1 MLKRIIISIL
11 FVSVTTI
18 AFAASG
24 GEAGSLF
31 SLTMGFKV
39 INFIILLFLLN
50 KFARPAIANMLS
62 NAAKGAKERVDEA
75 EAKLKEAEQKLADYQ
90 DKMANLEKDM
100 AKMQEDAL
108 AAIESEKEKLV
119 ADAKETAG
127 KLEQQAQVR
136 IEQDV
141 LKAKM
146 EIRTYLA
153 DESIKLAEKLIA
165 EKVDSKE
172 QKALISNYV
181 KVIQEI
187 A

>member
-18 AFAASG
+18 AFASSG
-24 GEAGSLF
+24 GEAGSFF

-39 INFIILLFLLN
+39 INFLILLFLLN

-90 DKMANLEKDM
+90 NKMANLKKDM

-108 AAIESEKEKLV
+108 AAIENEKEQMV
-119 ADAKETAG
+119 ADARETAG
-127 KLEQQAQVR
+127 NIEKQSQAR
-136 IEQDV
+136 IEQGI

-146 EIRTYLA
+146 EVRAYLV
-153 DESIKLAEKLIA
+153 DESIKLAEKFIA

-172 QKALISNYV
+172 QKALISDYV

>member
-18 AFAASG
+18 AFASSG
-24 GEAGSLF
+24 GEAGSFF

-39 INFIILLFLLN
+39 INFLILLFLLN
-50 KFARPAIANMLS
+50 KFARPAITNMLS

-75 EAKLKEAEQKLADYQ
+75 EAKLKEAEHKLADYQ
-90 DKMANLEKDM
+90 NKMANLEKDM

-108 AAIESEKEKLV
+108 VAIENEKEKMV

-127 KLEQQAQVR
+127 KIEQQSQAR
-136 IEQDV
+136 IEQDI

-146 EIRTYLA
+146 EVRAYLV
-153 DESIKLAEKLIA
+153 DESIKLAEKFIA

-172 QKALISNYV
+172 QKALISDYV

>member
-18 AFAASG
+18 AFASSG

-39 INFIILLFLLN
+39 INFLILLYLLN

-75 EAKLKEAEQKLADYQ
+75 EAKLKEAEHKLADYQ
-90 DKMANLEKDM
+90 NKMANLEKDM

-108 AAIESEKEKLV
+108 VAIENEKEKMV

-127 KLEQQAQVR
+127 KIEQQSQAR
-136 IEQDV
+136 IEQDI

-146 EIRTYLA
+146 EVRAYLV
-153 DESIKLAEKLIA
+153 DESIKLAEKFIA

-172 QKALISNYV
+172 QKALISDYV

>member
-11 FVSVTTI
+11 FVSVTSI
-18 AFAASG
+18 ALASSG

-31 SLTMGFKV
+31 SLNMGFKV
-39 INFIILLFLLN
+39 INFLLLVFLLN

-62 NAAKGAKERVDEA
+62 NAAKGAKERVDTA

-90 DKMANLEKDM
+90 TKMANLEKDM

-108 AAIESEKEKLV
+108 AAIEKEKVKMV
-119 ADAKETAG
+119 ADAKEAAE
-127 KLEQQAQVR
+127 KIDQQSQVR
-136 IEQDV
+136 IEQDI

-146 EIRTYLA
+146 EVRNYLV

-172 QKALISNYV
+172 QKALISDYA